1 MDWPTPSMDIPTL
14 IALLAIGLLWFLH
27 RYRTFYSKLPPGPWG
42 LPLLG
47 YLPFLKPRNTYLQ
60 LHEMGK
66 RYGPIYSVQLGQLFA
81 VVLCDAGLVK
91 EAFSREEFNYRA
103 DLYVTHGIMDGCVG
117 PKRDLMERR
126 IFVGVENLLSM
137 IEATSGTAVDPH
149 HIFLHTVGNVI
160 NDFLFGRTWEENDE
174 KWAWLLSLA
183 EEGIKHVGVAGP
195 VNFLPFLRLTS
206 SRPARGACAKL
217 PLHSCDAQEEN
228 SEFIDWK
235 KIEMESEY
243 EKQAPHSTRLHTLL
257 TNSFQGYLEEVG
269 SITEMITRGACAKL
283 PLLSCDAQEEN
294 SEFIDWKKIEMESEY
309 EKQAP
314 HRCTLYSQT
323 VSKDISKKLGQS
335 PVLMA
340 KLLGVKTTSAPSPP
354 RRRHSQTLLLRPTG
368 TYITAPNPCRHT
380 AECWTCYGEK
390 QKAFERVETYVT
402 APELETVLSPFPG
415 KRMCMGGELARMIA
429 TLFLSNLIKQYRVT
443 YESEEEILA
452 ARQGEFG
459 LTLQPEASTYGKATT
474 PPLLPPKVRGLR
486 VHSIKVN
493 PNGLPRL
500 RSWIRP
506 LPMAKRQPRPPPLL
520 PPKVRGLRVHSIKVN
535 PNGLPRLRSWVKNSV
550 LTDFQDT
557 LRAEITSKSSGTRVT
572 LDDITSMSYLAACI
586 NETHR
591 YRTIVTLGIP
601 HSNRVPT
608 NIGGYL
614 IPANTMVIPFLYS
627 IHMNGEAHQE
637 PHRFDPGRF
646 LQDKLPAQFMPF
658 QVGKRMCMG
667 GELARMIATLFL
679 SNLIKQYRVTYES
692 EEEILAARQGEFGLT
707 LQPGPHKLRFT
718 RI

>member
-1 MDWPTPSMDIPTL
+1 MVQMPEARNLPEGYAKHQMNENVRNVPPELGCVKGNDPHHHCLSVHSYSNPPQPMDWPTPSMDIPTL

-103 DLYVTHGIMDGCVG
+103 DLYVTHGIMDGCGIIVAEGELWKNQRKFVIRCLNDFGMVKIG

-195 VNFLPFLRLTS
+195 VNFLPFLRF
-206 SRPARGACAKL
+206 L
-217 PLHSCDAQEEN
+217 PKCQKVFKYLLDG
-228 SEFIDWK
+228 
-235 KIEMESEY
+235 KIATHDS
-243 EKQAPHSTRLHTLL
+243 KQ
-257 TNSFQGYLEEVG
+257 
-269 SITEMITRGACAKL
+269 
-283 PLLSCDAQEEN
+283 
-294 SEFIDWKKIEMESEY
+294 
-309 EKQAP
+309 
-314 HRCTLYSQT
+314 LYH
-323 VSKDISKKLGQS
+323 
-335 PVLMA
+335 
-340 KLLGVKTTSAPSPP
+340 LLGDLFGASLDTSTILM
-354 RRRHSQTLLLRPTG
+354 RWFLL
-368 TYITAPNPCRHT
+368 
-380 AECWTCYGEK
+380 
-390 QKAFERVETYVT
+390 V
-402 APELETVLSPFPG
+402 
-415 KRMCMGGELARMIA
+415 
-429 TLFLSNLIKQYRVT
+429 
-443 YESEEEILA
+443 
-452 ARQGEFG
+452 
-459 LTLQPEASTYGKATT
+459 
-474 PPLLPPKVRGLR
+474 
-486 VHSIKVN
+486 
-493 PNGLPRL
+493 
-500 RSWIRP
+500 
-506 LPMAKRQPRPPPLL
+506 MAMEQD
-520 PPKVRGLRVHSIKVN
+520 V
-535 PNGLPRLRSWVKNSV
+535 
-550 LTDFQDT
+550 QDT

-608 NIGGYL
+608 KF
-614 IPANTMVIPFLYS
+614 ANTMVIPFLYS
-627 IHMNGEAHQE
+627 IHMNEEAHQE